1 VSDASF
7 EGFVDVVGG
16 KLWAQWA
23 GSGTGVVLAHA
34 GIADARQ
41 WDPQWDALV
50 AGHRVVR
57 YDLRGFGRSQVEH
70 TTFSNRDDLIAVMD
84 AAGLER
90 AVLVGCSRAGAIVID
105 TAIEYPD
112 RVSGIVWVCGGL
124 IGSDAESTPEE
135 EAAFE
140 RGEALEEAKDWAAAA
155 DHDVAIWVDGFTQ
168 PEGRAPA
175 SAREAVRTM
184 AYETY
189 VQEKTYGDPIQ
200 LDPPAAQRL
209 KELRGP
215 LLAIVGAFDEVAT
228 SANADKLVAAV
239 PGAKRID
246 VETAH
251 MPSLE
256 RPQWFTQTLLSFLAG
271 IQR

>member
-1 VSDASF
+1 MTDEAF

-34 GIADARQ
+34 GIADSRQ

-57 YDLRGFGRSQVEH
+57 YDLRGFGRSKVEH
-70 TTFSNRDDLIAVMD
+70 TSFSNRADLVAVMD
-84 AAGLER
+84 AAGLDR

-105 TAIEYPD
+105 TALEYPD

-140 RGEALEEAKDWAAAA
+140 RHEALEEAKDWAAAA
-155 DHDVAIWVDGFTQ
+155 DDDVAMWVDGFGQ
-168 PEGRAPA
+168 PAGRAPE
-175 SAREAVRTM
+175 SARQLVRTM

-189 VQEKTYGDPIQ
+189 VADKAYGDPIV

-209 KELRGP
+209 HELRGP
-215 LLAIVGAFDEVAT
+215 LLAIVGAFDERAT
-228 SANADKLVAAV
+228 SENADRLVAAV

-256 RPQWFTQTLLSFLAG
+256 RPQWFTQTLLGFLAG